1 MEIENATSAFE
12 KLVEMTYKMREMLAG
27 QNPWSDGMSE
37 FQRHLSE
44 LSQDSMH
51 KALLRGQKAQELN
64 PETTVYE

>member
-1 MEIENATSAFE
+1 
-12 KLVEMTYKMREMLAG
+12 MREMLAG

-51 KALLRGQKAQELN
+51 KALLQGQKAQELS